1 MSRPSRETIEK
12 ELTHEQEGGDPPEMY
27 KTDVIRKIA
36 KDTRVSQSVT
46 GEVINAFLNTVQQSL
61 KDGKTVTLPGFGTF
75 YASQRA
81 AGKLRH
87 IRTGAM
93 VDYAARRVAL
103 FRAGDVLKRTVQVHR
118 GRKKRFW

>member
-1 MSRPSRETIEK
+1 
-12 ELTHEQEGGDPPEMY
+12 MY

-36 KDTRVSQSVT
+36 RETRVSQSVA
-46 GEVINAFLNTVQQSL
+46 GEVLNAFLATVQQSL

-75 YASQRA
+75 YTGQRS

-93 VDYAARRVAL
+93 VDYAGRRVAL
-103 FRAGDVLKRTVQVHR
+103 FRAGDVLKRSVQVQR